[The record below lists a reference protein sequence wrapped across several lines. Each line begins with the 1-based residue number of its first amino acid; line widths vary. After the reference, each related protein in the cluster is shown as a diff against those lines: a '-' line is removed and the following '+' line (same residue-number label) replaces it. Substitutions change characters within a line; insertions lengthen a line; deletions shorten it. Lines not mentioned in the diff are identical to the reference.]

1 MTRTPSSDGNRKIFT
16 LAVWIKRSKIN
27 NGVIFGVGPS
37 SSNNGSI
44 EIHNNELRFKEE
56 TSGDDLFKDTT
67 AVLRDINTWYHIV
80 VAVDLTQ
87 ASNSNRVK
95 MYITGTQQTSF
106 STDETFVNRDS
117 QFNTSGVGNAIG
129 KRFYS

>member
-1 MTRTPSSDGNRKIFT
+1 MVASSNFFFGSSSFYPYEINSSCRFNRTQNSEMTRTPSSDGNRKIFT

-56 TSGDDLFKDTT
+56 TSGDD
-67 AVLRDINTWYHIV
+67 
-80 VAVDLTQ
+80 
-87 ASNSNRVK
+87 
-95 MYITGTQQTSF
+95 
-106 STDETFVNRDS
+106 
-117 QFNTSGVGNAIG
+117 
-129 KRFYS
+129 